1 MISSAEAREQLKGP
15 GYELVREQLFFR
27 KELMERVRWFI
38 GIRWIAVG
46 VAGAGTW
53 TAYSLE
59 PRFPVL
65 PLSLIVLSIFLYNIL
80 FYLTWR
86 RLQSLK
92 SLEVRPLT
100 LFAHVQI
107 SSDLVALYLMIYF
120 TGGICS
126 PLLMFGI
133 FHIILAG
140 LLLSPISCFVYSAF
154 VILAAGGLLAMENS
168 SIIRP
173 PPALFPNPALLNF
186 SPVSPTLVGMLVFYV
201 FFVAA
206 ILVTA
211 FLVTTI
217 KLSLRSKG
225 RDLLR
230 ISKDLD
236 ASNAKLT
243 ALYEMLKKMN
253 QCSNLQDLM
262 DLATRNAA
270 SIMGAKGSS
279 IKLLDESR
287 KKLIFA
293 SAYGLSQ
300 NYLEK
305 GAIDLEKSS
314 INRKIIEG
322 SYFAVGRIE
331 EEDYFQYPED
341 IRREGIASMVSFR
354 LRVEKMAIGV
364 FSVYSDKSYH
374 FQDSDIEFFSL
385 MNDLTALAIETLRS
399 QLNKSWFV
407 SKAAHEL
414 RAPFTAVHGMLGVM
428 RNEYLG
434 PLNEKQKETLMK
446 SERRLEMLGTLVDD
460 LLKLGLK
467 RAEVDKR
474 TIHPVDGSKIMK
486 ALGDFFQDYA
496 SEKGVDIRFEI
507 EEPLPQLM
515 ADEKLIDEL
524 FVNLISNA
532 IKYTPR
538 GGQVQVS
545 LVKESETHVL
555 LKVSDTG
562 IGIPEEDMPRL
573 FTEFFRAKNAKVLTQ
588 DGTGLGLVIVKEI
601 IDFLS
606 GTIQVES
613 QAGKGT
619 CFTCRLLSI

>member
-1 MISSAEAREQLKGP
+1 MISSAEAKEPVRGP

-27 KELMERVRWFI
+27 KELIERVQWFI
-38 GIRWIAVG
+38 RIRWIAIG
-46 VAGAGTW
+46 VAGGGTW
-53 TAYSLE
+53 VARFME
-59 PRFPVL
+59 PQFPVL
-65 PLSLIVLSIFLYNIL
+65 PVSLIVFCIFLYNIVFRIL
-80 FYLTWR
+80 WR
-86 RLQSLK
+86 RLESLK
-92 SLEVRPLT
+92 GYDVWSFT
-100 LFAHVQI
+100 AFAHVQI
-107 SSDLVALYLMIYF
+107 SLDLLALYVLIYF
-120 TGGICS
+120 TGGIYS
-126 PLLMFGI
+126 PLLMFAI

-140 LLLSPISCFVYSAF
+140 LLLPPVSSFLYCVFV
-154 VILAAGGLLAMENS
+154 LLATGALVVMEKS
-168 SIIRP
+168 TMLHP
-173 PPALFPNPALLNF
+173 WPALFQNPALMHLL
-186 SPVSPTLVGMLVFYV
+186 PAPHDLVNILVFYA
-201 FFVAA
+201 FFVGA
-206 ILVTA
+206 IFTTA
-211 FLVTTI
+211 FLITSI
-217 KLSLRSKG
+217 KLSLRLKG
-225 RDLLR
+225 RDLIR
-230 ISKDLD
+230 ISRELD

-253 QCSNLQDLM
+253 QCSELQDLM

-287 KKLIFA
+287 KRLTFA

-300 NYLEK
+300 DYLAK
-305 GAIDLEKSS
+305 GAIDLEKSL

-322 SYFAVGRIE
+322 SYFAVGRME

-341 IRREGIASMVSFR
+341 VRREGIASMVSFP
-354 LRVEKMAIGV
+354 LRVEKMAMGV
-364 FSVYSDKSYH
+364 FSVYSDKTYY

-407 SKAAHEL
+407 RKAAHEL
-414 RAPFTAVHGMLGVM
+414 KAPFTAVHGMLGVM

-434 PLNEKQKETLMK
+434 PLNEKQKETLTK
-446 SERRLEMLGTLVDD
+446 SERRLEMLSTLVDD

-467 RAEVDKR
+467 RTDVDKR
-474 TIHPVDGSKIMK
+474 IIHPVDGSKIMK
-486 ALGDFFQDYA
+486 DLGAFFQDYA

-507 EEPLPQLM
+507 EDPLPQLM

-545 LVKESETHVL
+545 LVKESETHIL
-555 LKVSDTG
+555 LKVCDTG
-562 IGIPEEDMPRL
+562 IGIPEEDMSRL
-573 FTEFFRAKNAKVLTQ
+573 FTEFFRAKNAKALTQ
-588 DGTGLGLVIVKEI
+588 EGTGLGLVIVKEI
-601 IDFLS
+601 VDFLG

-613 QAGKGT
+613 QVGKGT

>member
-1 MISSAEAREQLKGP
+1 MISSAEARESLKGP

-38 GIRWIAVG
+38 RIRWIAVG

-53 TAYSLE
+53 TAYNLE
-59 PRFPVL
+59 PRSPVL

-80 FYLTWR
+80 FHITWR

-92 SLEVRPLT
+92 RQEVRSFT

-120 TGGICS
+120 TGGIYS
-126 PLLMFGI
+126 PLLMFAI

-140 LLLSPISCFVYSAF
+140 LLLSPISCFVYSIF
-154 VILAAGGLLAMENS
+154 VILAAGGLLALENS
-168 SIIRP
+168 TIISP
-173 PPALFPNPALLNF
+173 PPALFQNLALLHF
-186 SPVSPTLVGMLVFYV
+186 LPVSHTLVGMLVFYV

-206 ILVTA
+206 TLVTA
-211 FLVTTI
+211 FLTTTI

-225 RDLLR
+225 RDLLG

-243 ALYEMLKKMN
+243 ALYNMLKKMN
-253 QCSNLQDLM
+253 QCTELQDLM

-270 SIMGAKGSS
+270 TIMGAKGAS

-287 KKLIFA
+287 KKLTFA

-300 NYLEK
+300 NYLAK
-305 GAIDLEKSS
+305 GAIELEKSM

-322 SYFAVGRIE
+322 SYFAVGKIAE
-331 EEDYFQYPED
+331 EKYFQYPED
-341 IRREGIASMVSFR
+341 LRKEGVASMVSFP
-354 LRVEKMAIGV
+354 LRVEKRAMGV
-364 FSVYSDKSYH
+364 FSVYSDKTYY

-385 MNDLTALAIETLRS
+385 MGDLAALAIETLRS
-399 QLNKSWFV
+399 ELNKSWFV
-407 SKAAHEL
+407 RKAAHEL
-414 RAPFTAVHGMLGVM
+414 RSPFTAVHGMLGVM

-467 RAEVDKR
+467 RTEVDKGI
-474 TIHPVDGSKIMK
+474 IHPIDGARIMK
-486 ALGDFFQDYA
+486 DLNTFFQDYA
-496 SEKGVDIRFEI
+496 SQKGVDIRFEI
-507 EEPLPQLM
+507 EDPLPQLM

-532 IKYTPR
+532 IKYTPM
-538 GGQVQVS
+538 GGQVRVS
-545 LVKESETHVL
+545 LSKESEIYVRL
-555 LKVSDTG
+555 EVQDTG
-562 IGIPEEDMPRL
+562 IGIPEEDMSRL
-573 FTEFFRAKNAKVLTQ
+573 FTEFFRAKNAKAFTQ
-588 DGTGLGLVIVKEI
+588 EGTGLGLVIVKEI
-601 IDFLS
+601 LDFIR

-613 QAGKGT
+613 ETGKGT
-619 CFTCRLLSI
+619 RFMVRLPCI